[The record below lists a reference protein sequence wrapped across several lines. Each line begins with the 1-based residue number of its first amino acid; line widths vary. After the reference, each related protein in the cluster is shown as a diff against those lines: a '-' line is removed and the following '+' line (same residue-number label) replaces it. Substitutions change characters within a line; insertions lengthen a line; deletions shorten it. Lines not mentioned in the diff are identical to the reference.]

1 MPQRLSNMSPL
12 KYRDNPSSWEVF
24 LIFLRLGLT
33 SFGGPSAHLVYFRE
47 EFVQKRLWV
56 TERTYADLVALCQF
70 LPGPASSQVGMALG
84 FFKRSWSGA
93 LLAWL
98 GFTLPSATF
107 LITFALILRSGR
119 FDFSH
124 NALHGLELVAIAVVA
139 HAVWGMSRALCAGRK
154 QLGLMLLTVIVM
166 TFTPSINNPMLVIPV
181 AGLLGLMLFKTKNSL
196 SPQRLYVSINHR
208 TGLILIGFF
217 IGLLFLLPL
226 SVGVLGGQALLDI
239 DLFYRTGALVFGG
252 GHVVLPLLH
261 ASVVPPGFVSND
273 IFMAGYG
280 ATQAVPGPLFSFAA
294 FVGASMTAP
303 PTGLLGGII
312 CLIAIF
318 LPSFLILLGT
328 IPFWESLRS
337 NPKCQSAMMGINA
350 AVVGMLFATLISPTS
365 TSAFIQLSDYM
376 IVSASFAAL
385 LWLKAPS
392 WAVVI
397 LVTSVSWLFS
407 L

>member
-1 MPQRLSNMSPL
+1 MSPL
-12 KYRDNPSSWEVF
+12 KYRENPSSWEVF

-84 FFKRSWSGA
+84 FFKRGWHGA

-124 NALHGLELVAIAVVA
+124 NVLHGLELVAIAVVA

-181 AGLLGLMLFKTKNSL
+181 AGLLGLMLFKTKSSL
-196 SPQRLYVSINHR
+196 LPQRLYVSINHR
-208 TGLILIGFF
+208 TGLILIGIF
-217 IGLLFLLPL
+217 IGLLLLLPL

-303 PTGLLGGII
+303 PTGWLGGII

-376 IVSASFAAL
+376 IVIASFAAL

-397 LVTSVSWLFS
+397 LVTSVSWFFS